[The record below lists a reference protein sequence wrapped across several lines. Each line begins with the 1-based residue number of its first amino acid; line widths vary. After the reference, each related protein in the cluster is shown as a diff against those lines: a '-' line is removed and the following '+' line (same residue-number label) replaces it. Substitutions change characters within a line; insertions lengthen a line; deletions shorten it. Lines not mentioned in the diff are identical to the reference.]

1 MQVQSS
7 AFGWD
12 HIIPSVVQLGFIF
25 IESGAS
31 GRFLSPEDVGH
42 AERATDTQDLGLK
55 MLVVAFKVHE
65 IARDE
70 VSIFLLLLPFLAI
83 LNFVLPHQHSMEH
96 PAKILWDCIHSL
108 SVLLHVL

>member
-25 IESGAS
+25 IESGTG
-31 GRFLSPEDVGH
+31 GRFLSAEDVGH
-42 AERATDTQDLGLK
+42 TERATDTQELGLK

-70 VSIFLLLLPFLAI
+70 VSVFSTVVAI
-83 LNFVLPHQHSMEH
+83 SCFSQLCVTTSTLN
-96 PAKILWDCIHSL
+96 WL
-108 SVLLHVL
+108 SC

>member
-25 IESGAS
+25 IESGAG
-31 GRFLSPEDVGH
+31 GRFVSAEDAGH
-42 AERATDTQDLGLK
+42 ADRATDTQDLGLK

-70 VSIFLLLLPFLAI
+70 VSTSYWCYFLLF
-83 LNFVLPHQHSMEH
+83 
-96 PAKILWDCIHSL
+96 
-108 SVLLHVL
+108 

>member
-1 MQVQSS
+1 MIQVQSS

-25 IESGAS
+25 IESGTG
-31 GRFLSPEDVGH
+31 GRFLSAEDVGH
-42 AERATDTQDLGLK
+42 TERATDTPDLGLK

-70 VSIFLLLLPFLAI
+70 VSIFPLSLAFVASRNFL
-83 LNFVLPHQHSMEH
+83 
-96 PAKILWDCIHSL
+96 
-108 SVLLHVL
+108 

>member
-31 GRFLSPEDVGH
+31 GRFLSAEDVGH
-42 AERATDTQDLGLK
+42 AERAYGEKQRGEDRG
-55 MLVVAFKVHE
+55 
-65 IARDE
+65 E
-70 VSIFLLLLPFLAI
+70 VIVTGA
-83 LNFVLPHQHSMEH
+83 
-96 PAKILWDCIHSL
+96 
-108 SVLLHVL
+108 